1 MSYAWTELHTRFGR
15 LPFTRV
21 FEPAIAHG
29 RNGFL
34 VSPTVAGQ
42 WAGQARELRS
52 QPGFAE
58 EFLPGGRAPAPGERF
73 RLPEHAATLETIAAT
88 GGEAFYRG
96 ELAAAMEA
104 HSTANGGAMLASGD
118 GRPPVSSAD
127 PRPQK
132 GSNGTTAVRSTM
144 TATNTAVNARSMET
158 EPNRTGFSTRRTGP
172 STGSVMPWVIRR
184 AW

>member
-1 MSYAWTELHTRFGR
+1 MALTSAPFSWALPYAWPRKPLLARNVVCLDRTAHSVRTAAVHAGLS
-15 LPFTRV
+15 
-21 FEPAIAHG
+21 EPAIAHG

-104 HSTANGGAMLASGD
+104 HSTANGGAMPASGD
-118 GRPPVSSAD
+118 GQA
-127 PRPQK
+127 
-132 GSNGTTAVRSTM
+132 A
-144 TATNTAVNARSMET
+144 
-158 EPNRTGFSTRRTGP
+158 GF
-172 STGSVMPWVIRR
+172 
-184 AW
+184 